1 MYANFS
7 LDKKCVLLIFLL
19 TNIFVKAQL
28 IEKRTYTIVAPSFN
42 QQHHRPTVG
51 TPLLDGGFCI
61 GGEVDYIIG
70 VGGPQTLTSEKTFVL
85 KIDSNYNISWI
96 DTSALMED
104 DSYAS
109 HEVNSVFQ
117 TNDSGIIFDQ
127 THEYSIV
134 RNMTKN
140 DINGNRLWEINFY
153 DTINQANMH
162 IEHGEIVNDTILYPG
177 TKYYGLRHDPYIIIT
192 TSQGN
197 SAIYIDSSA
206 LGCTSEFGV
215 EIVKDFN
222 GHLYCVLSNE
232 NLNTIVHEIKPD
244 ASIISTYQ
252 IPYSNFNSDSRVVSI
267 SSNRIMSYYPS
278 TTRPQYFYNV
288 NENTIDST
296 SLNSYLLS
304 AGSAMNGNILMITLF
319 NSGLPGS
326 SILPDG
332 RNFIEIDSIG
342 NPVWGYSF
350 GSLNDS
356 DQISFV
362 KQINNTDYVLLGT
375 FYSSTSSVYP
385 VLFEKIRR
393 PQFNQT
399 LNINSSY
406 ICTDDSILIS
416 APSGYSYRWNTG
428 DTTQSIFAKSA
439 GEYFALLFDISGF
452 FVASTRAIISDPIAP
467 NIGSDTLICT
477 AQSLTLDAGSGY
489 VSYLWNDAS
498 TSQTLSVND
507 TTSGQ
512 IMNSYSVIVTDTN
525 GCVLSDSIIVT
536 IDVCNSIY
544 ESSAGEIFKVYPNP
558 VMNVLNIQNISN
570 LNSEIRIFNLLGKC
584 LLTKMIKS
592 NQNELQLDVSSIQA
606 GIYSI
611 EFLSENNSRYRISKL
626 CLIK

>member
-244 ASIISTYQ
+244 ASI
-252 IPYSNFNSDSRVVSI
+252 R
-267 SSNRIMSYYPS
+267 
-278 TTRPQYFYNV
+278 
-288 NENTIDST
+288 
-296 SLNSYLLS
+296 
-304 AGSAMNGNILMITLF
+304 
-319 NSGLPGS
+319 
-326 SILPDG
+326 
-332 RNFIEIDSIG
+332 
-342 NPVWGYSF
+342 
-350 GSLNDS
+350 
-356 DQISFV
+356 
-362 KQINNTDYVLLGT
+362 
-375 FYSSTSSVYP
+375 
-385 VLFEKIRR
+385 
-393 PQFNQT
+393 
-399 LNINSSY
+399 
-406 ICTDDSILIS
+406 
-416 APSGYSYRWNTG
+416 
-428 DTTQSIFAKSA
+428 
-439 GEYFALLFDISGF
+439 
-452 FVASTRAIISDPIAP
+452 
-467 NIGSDTLICT
+467 
-477 AQSLTLDAGSGY
+477 
-489 VSYLWNDAS
+489 
-498 TSQTLSVND
+498 
-507 TTSGQ
+507 
-512 IMNSYSVIVTDTN
+512 
-525 GCVLSDSIIVT
+525 
-536 IDVCNSIY
+536 
-544 ESSAGEIFKVYPNP
+544 
-558 VMNVLNIQNISN
+558 
-570 LNSEIRIFNLLGKC
+570 FNLVHNC
-584 LLTKMIKS
+584 VQIF
-592 NQNELQLDVSSIQA
+592 IA
-606 GIYSI
+606 
-611 EFLSENNSRYRISKL
+611 
-626 CLIK
+626 